1 MYVYTLTW
9 TGVTVAGRSRTWPV
23 TSPPTRDSASWSRM
37 ARTRHGSSRSRGWT
51 RLSMSVRTTCGASGD
66 GHCPRESAWTGA
78 ATGSACTGTLLATSS
93 WRRTSCCL
101 VCGPSTSTRSCL
113 LRWGML
119 GVFLSCPASWLTGPV
134 GCFVLGYLVVCCLG
148 GLSSVCVC
156 VHVCMHACVCVCVR
170 ACVHACMHVCV
181 RSCVS
186 VCICEWCTYVID
198 VHVCVCVCVCLNRL
212 DWFAMG
218 GEINLFQDTF
228 CPINLFYFILCPPPP
243 PPKKKAAWVLCFT
256 CNIGMV

>member
-51 RLSMSVRTTCGASGD
+51 RLSMSARTTCGASGD
-66 GHCPRESAWTGA
+66 GHCPRESAWMGA

-156 VHVCMHACVCVCVR
+156 VCVCVCM
-170 ACVHACMHVCV
+170 CACM
-181 RSCVS
+181 R
-186 VCICEWCTYVID
+186 
-198 VHVCVCVCVCLNRL
+198 VCVCVCVCVCMRACMHACVCEVMCECVYMWIMYIC
-212 DWFAMG
+212 DWCTCVCVFVCVWVGWIGLQWEEKLIFFKILFA
-218 GEINLFQDTF
+218 Q
-228 CPINLFYFILCPPPP
+228 
-243 PPKKKAAWVLCFT
+243 
-256 CNIGMV
+256 